1 MATELTVMMPYAAD
15 QQDDEKAASW
25 RLPSVPAALQ
35 KELDDYAAFRTSPLN
50 RQRDGTACIDITV
63 GNDQATTLRFMGW
76 MLAVK
81 DVQPGLGV
89 FCRATLSEWVEDWLN
104 ALSEKGL
111 KFSTLANV
119 RRLVSSLLA
128 GHLRRA

>member
-1 MATELTVMMPYAAD
+1 
-15 QQDDEKAASW
+15 
-25 RLPSVPAALQ
+25 
-35 KELDDYAAFRTSPLN
+35 
-50 RQRDGTACIDITV
+50 
-63 GNDQATTLRFMGW
+63 MGW
-76 MLAVK
+76 LLAVK

-104 ALSEKGL
+104 ALREKGL

-119 RRLVSSLLA
+119 RRFVSSLLA